1 MTCTHSHSHALSSG
15 IGELGLL
22 RMDLKSPQRDNC
34 CNSFYLSC
42 YYNRDLKLANVLMDE
57 EGHVKLGD
65 FGLAVDNMWPGEK
78 IQEDSESGTPSYLAP
93 EVCLNS
99 SPLK

>member
-1 MTCTHSHSHALSSG
+1 MSSG

-22 RMDLKSPQRDNC
+22 CMKSPQRDNY
-34 CNSFYLSC
+34 CNCSYLSC

-57 EGHVKLGD
+57 EGHVKLAD
-65 FGLAVDNMWPGEK
+65 FGVAVDNMWPGEK
-78 IQEDSESGTPSYLAP
+78 IQEDSETGTPSYLAP

>member
-1 MTCTHSHSHALSSG
+1 MYEVTC
-15 IGELGLL
+15 
-22 RMDLKSPQRDNC
+22 
-34 CNSFYLSC
+34 FYLSC
-42 YYNRDLKLANVLMDE
+42 HYNRDLKLANVLMDE
-57 EGHVKLGD
+57 EGHVKLAD
-65 FGLAVDNMWPGEK
+65 FGVAVDNMWPGEK